1 MLASG
6 GAPAAWLA
14 LVAASLTAE
23 GALAACDAG
32 LRMAPDHPDLICAK
46 ADVLRALGYAG
57 QAEALL
63 RRVADRQPDHGSA
76 AFGLALLAVEAGDWA
91 EADRRARTVRQAQP
105 GRPDLQWLNARIA
118 LGTGDLERARG
129 DLQALVDGGQ
139 LTPPQRGDALL
150 LLGEALDGLGERPAA
165 FEAAAG
171 GKAIQRRLHAGQ
183 AAAREDVVARLR
195 RLEAWFRGA
204 DPAAWASSPA
214 APAGADRAAGHVFL
228 VGFPRSGTTLLEQA
242 LAAHPQVRT
251 LEEAPTLAAAHDEFL
266 TSPAGLERL
275 ARLSPA
281 EARTWRARYWSAVES
296 LGVEV
301 RGRVFL
307 DKAPAATEDLPLVA
321 KLFPR
326 AKVLFALRDP
336 RDVVLSCLR
345 QNFRMNAMT
354 YAFTDLA
361 TAADCYD
368 ACFRL
373 AEVYRELLP
382 LDLIEVRHEALVD
395 DLAGGLAAI
404 CAFLD
409 LPFDPA
415 MTDVG
420 ATARARAVRTPSAP
434 QVRAGLNRQ
443 GLGRWR
449 GYAQALSPVLPR
461 LQPWAQRFGYEP

>member
-14 LVAASLTAE
+14 LVAASLTPQ

-32 LRMAPDHPDLICAK
+32 LRMAPDNPDLICAK
-46 ADVLRALGYAG
+46 AEVLRGLGRSG
-57 QAEALL
+57 EAEVLL
-63 RRVADRQPDHGSA
+63 RRVLDGAPDHMGA
-76 AFGLALLAVEAGDWA
+76 GFGLALLAVEAGDWA
-91 EADRRARTVRQAQP
+91 EADRRVGALRRAHP
-105 GRPDLQWLNARIA
+105 DRPDLQWLNARVA
-118 LGTGDLERARG
+118 VGTGDLRRARAQ
-129 DLQALVDGGQ
+129 LQALLDAGQ
-139 LTPPQRGDALL
+139 LTAPQRADALL
-150 LLGEALDGLGERPAA
+150 LLGEALDGLGEQPAA
-165 FEAAAG
+165 FEAAAD

-183 AAAREDVVARLR
+183 AAGREDIVARLG
-195 RLEAWFRGA
+195 RLEAWFRDAHPTDWTHGPASPDGA
-204 DPAAWASSPA
+204 DEP
-214 APAGADRAAGHVFL
+214 AGHVFL

-242 LAAHPQVRT
+242 LAAHPQVRA

-266 TSPAGLERL
+266 TSSAGLERL
-275 ARLSPA
+275 ARLSPPQA
-281 EARTWRARYWSAVES
+281 QTWRDGYWSAVRS
-296 LGVEV
+296 HGVEV
-301 RGRVFL
+301 QGRVFL

-361 TAADCYD
+361 MAADCYD

-373 AEVYRELLP
+373 AEVYRQRLS
-382 LDLIEVRHEALVD
+382 LDLIEVRHEVLVD
-395 DLAGGLAAI
+395 DFAGGLATI
-404 CAFLD
+404 CGFLD

-420 ATARARAVRTPSAP
+420 ATARARSVRTPSAP
-434 QVRAGLNRQ
+434 QVRSGLNRQ

-449 GYAQALSPVLPR
+449 GYAEQLAPVLPR
-461 LQPWAQRFGYEP
+461 LQPWAERFGYAP